1 MPTSSLTLPIRRL
14 TLADLPA
21 ALDLS
26 ADRSWSR
33 EEHKWR
39 LLLSAGTGYGID
51 APPDDPEGGL
61 IGAFVLTSCPGYG
74 CVGMVLVARRHER
87 RGLGG
92 RLMRHAIAEAGERV
106 LFLYAT
112 DNGRPL
118 YERLGFRAVG
128 AVTTLRGAF
137 VPGGPA
143 EPGVRVRPAGA
154 ADLPGILA
162 LDLPVAGMDRT
173 QLLTR
178 LPAFADA
185 LAVAHDADGRLTGY
199 GAAWPNPGT
208 AVIGPLIAENPA
220 TARALITFLGAR
232 AAAPL
237 RFDVDDRHPDLAR
250 WLRDRGL
257 SGDLRCTLMVRG
269 AAALPG
275 DISRRFAPYS
285 VALG

>member
-1 MPTSSLTLPIRRL
+1 MPISALTLPIRRL
-14 TLADLPA
+14 TPADLPT

-26 ADRSWSR
+26 ADRAWSR

-51 APPDDPEGGL
+51 APPDDPAGGL
-61 IGAFVLTSCPGYG
+61 IGAFVLTSFPGYG

-92 RLMRHAIAEAGERV
+92 RLMRHAIAEAGDRV

-128 AVTTLRGAF
+128 AVTTLRGEF
-137 VPGGPA
+137 VPGGTTGP
-143 EPGVRVRPAGA
+143 EVRVRPAGA

-173 QLLTR
+173 PLLAR
-178 LPAFADA
+178 LPAFADV
-185 LAVAHDADGRLTGY
+185 LAVAHGPDGRLTGY

-208 AVIGPLIAENPA
+208 TVIGPLIAEDPA
-220 TARALITFLGAR
+220 TARALISFLGVR
-232 AAAPL
+232 SAAPL

-257 SGDLRCTLMVRG
+257 SGDLRSTLMVRG